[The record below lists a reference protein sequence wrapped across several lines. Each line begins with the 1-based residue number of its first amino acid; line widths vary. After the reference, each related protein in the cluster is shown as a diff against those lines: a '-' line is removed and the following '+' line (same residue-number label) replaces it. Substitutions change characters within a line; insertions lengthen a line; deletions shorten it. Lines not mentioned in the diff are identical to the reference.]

1 MTIVVVQCRLSSSRL
16 PEKAFLPLG
25 AEKKPLFIWTLRAM
39 KKVQADQYWLAC
51 DYASYERLNP
61 LVQKEGWNCFA
72 GPENDV
78 LERFCLLVQKVKA
91 DIIVRATADNP
102 FLFFEAAQASLDEF
116 KKRACDY
123 FTYSGLP
130 HGSGVEILS
139 AAALLKARKEN
150 PSAFEKEH
158 VGPALY
164 NHTDRFVCINENS
177 DERWNYPLL
186 RTTVDTLADYH
197 KACRLCRFLESSETL
212 AQQNLQKGYAAA
224 APYSAERIIWALQ
237 HPYMHP
243 VLTVP
248 AVRSGCGT
256 GHVKRCLSLALSD
269 ALYADVYVPAELL
282 SADDASS
289 SFACGVTLPS
299 CGEAALKT
307 AALSGAA
314 AEMIKKAVTQNG
326 LPQNRIVHTLPKKG
340 EYALIVTDGFC
351 TDAAL
356 GSALHECA
364 PVIAI
369 DEGSRRSDWADFLI
383 DIIPPLKNKTV
394 LNKYAPYFI
403 PLSVT
408 RNKLEPALKKTVSRI
423 LICLGGEDPSNLA
436 LPAARCFARVLRGT
450 HVHIT
455 VVTSAAE
462 TARAAAKEPNISYV
476 PFIPGLPERIGE
488 YDLVVTHYGFT
499 AFEAASAGCL
509 LLLLAT
515 STLHKKL
522 AQKYGCVC
530 IEKKQ
535 LSEKKIHSLL
545 SKPECLQPKTLC
557 SLLNTAEAAGTV
569 SVACT
574 PGTGEARDLAPFIA
588 SLTGGKRRNC
598 PLCSNLNGLRAEL
611 NPVVARDEVKT
622 VRRCRSC
629 GMLYI
634 SWLCVPKKE
643 YSKAY
648 FFEEYKKQY
657 GKTYLED
664 FASIKAQGLRRM
676 ALINRLC
683 RTKAVR
689 QPAQKS
695 AQKSLQKPAQN
706 EAAVLDIGCAYGAF
720 LSAAA
725 DFLWQPFG
733 LDICS
738 DAVDY
743 VVNTLG
749 FFAVCAAF
757 PAEKAYFNGT
767 KKTFDALTMWF
778 VIEHFEDLHA
788 VLLKVSESV
797 KTGGV
802 FAFSTPSASGLSA
815 RFAKKS
821 FLKNS
826 PSDHFIIWDIKHC
839 RAVLKKYGFK
849 VCKIVSIGHHPER
862 FPYLKLKQT
871 NRIALA
877 ISKLFALG
885 DSFEVYCKKIR

>member
-1 MTIVVVQCRLSSSRL
+1 MKRNFLLNANATDKTANK
-16 PEKAFLPLG
+16 KADAKK
-25 AEKKPLFIWTLRAM
+25 AEAKKPA
-39 KKVQADQYWLAC
+39 K
-51 DYASYERLNP
+51 
-61 LVQKEGWNCFA
+61 
-72 GPENDV
+72 
-78 LERFCLLVQKVKA
+78 
-91 DIIVRATADNP
+91 IV
-102 FLFFEAAQASLDEF
+102 EA
-116 KKRACDY
+116 
-123 FTYSGLP
+123 
-130 HGSGVEILS
+130 
-139 AAALLKARKEN
+139 
-150 PSAFEKEH
+150 
-158 VGPALY
+158 
-164 NHTDRFVCINENS
+164 
-177 DERWNYPLL
+177 
-186 RTTVDTLADYH
+186 
-197 KACRLCRFLESSETL
+197 
-212 AQQNLQKGYAAA
+212 
-224 APYSAERIIWALQ
+224 
-237 HPYMHP
+237 
-243 VLTVP
+243 
-248 AVRSGCGT
+248 
-256 GHVKRCLSLALSD
+256 
-269 ALYADVYVPAELL
+269 
-282 SADDASS
+282 
-289 SFACGVTLPS
+289 
-299 CGEAALKT
+299 
-307 AALSGAA
+307 
-314 AEMIKKAVTQNG
+314 KKAVTQNG
-326 LPQNRIVHTLPKKG
+326 LPQNRIVHTLPEKG

-462 TARAAAKEPNISYV
+462 TARAAAKEANISYV

-522 AQKYGCVC
+522 ARKYGCVC

-545 SKPECLQPKTLC
+545 SEPECLQPKTLC

-574 PGTGEARDLAPFIA
+574 AGTGKARDLAPFIA

-598 PLCSNLNGLRAEL
+598 PLCSNLNGLQAEL
-611 NPVVARDEVKT
+611 NLVVARDEVKT

-695 AQKSLQKPAQN
+695 AQKPLQKPAQN

-733 LDICS
+733 FGISTRLTGLGLYFLLRILSLISTQFSLRYWSISSTDIPS
-738 DAVDY
+738 I
-743 VVNTLG
+743 L
-749 FFAVCAAF
+749 
-757 PAEKAYFNGT
+757 PAP
-767 KKTFDALTMWF
+767 L
-778 VIEHFEDLHA
+778 
-788 VLLKVSESV
+788 
-797 KTGGV
+797 
-802 FAFSTPSASGLSA
+802 FAFTLSNAANILSLLNIFSISADIWIV
-815 RFAKKS
+815 S
-821 FLKNS
+821 FLRYASHPLIPISYGISTSLRLRYYLPRRIWMRTFAS
-826 PSDHFIIWDIKHC
+826 PF
-839 RAVLKKYGFK
+839 
-849 VCKIVSIGHHPER
+849 
-862 FPYLKLKQT
+862 
-871 NRIALA
+871 
-877 ISKLFALG
+877 
-885 DSFEVYCKKIR
+885 DS